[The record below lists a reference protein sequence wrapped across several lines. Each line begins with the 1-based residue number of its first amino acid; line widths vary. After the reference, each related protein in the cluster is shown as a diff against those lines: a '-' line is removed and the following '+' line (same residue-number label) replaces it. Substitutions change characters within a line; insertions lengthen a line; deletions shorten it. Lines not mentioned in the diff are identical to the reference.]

1 MQSIGS
7 DSDSSMN
14 TEDFH
19 NPHGSQMFKE
29 TFKNKNT
36 KMVLFKH
43 SSLDS
48 EESKTDSSDFD
59 VYNPPV

>member
-1 MQSIGS
+1 M
-7 DSDSSMN
+7 
-14 TEDFH
+14 TEDLS
-19 NPHGSQMFKE
+19 NPHASEAFKE
-29 TFKNKNT
+29 TFKSKKT

-48 EESKTDSSDFD
+48 EESKSDSSDFD